1 MYKVFEKE
9 ITFTS
14 ADNYMCKHVHVCAYI
29 HVCIQM
35 HNTHM
40 MKLYHMEDNASK
52 SYRLANKNPIAR
64 HRKLPFKLFI
74 RGVQENTKWPLFSA
88 SLLQKTQ
95 QTLNNW
101 RNQGGTKWEAFS
113 LRTGS
118 QCIERQYISSHR
130 GKTTSTP
137 T

>member
-64 HRKLPFKLFI
+64 HREHPVSVL
-74 RGVQENTKWPLFSA
+74 S
-88 SLLQKTQ
+88 
-95 QTLNNW
+95 
-101 RNQGGTKWEAFS
+101 
-113 LRTGS
+113 
-118 QCIERQYISSHR
+118 
-130 GKTTSTP
+130 
-137 T
+137 